1 VQGGAIVIP
10 RDGFLDKL
18 HLIYTTGELVVPLT
32 AADATTTAN
41 VPDDPMYIHLTSSSV
56 LLLPILRYMIADP
69 GYDDKKLYEYSKK
82 H

>member
-18 HLIYTTGELVVPLT
+18 HLIYTTGDLVVPLT

-41 VPDDPMYIHLTSSSV
+41 VSDDLVYSFTIIIGTPFTNFTL
-56 LLLPILRYMIADP
+56 
-69 GYDDKKLYEYSKK
+69 YDS
-82 H
+82 